1 MWYKL
6 KRIMMRPNG
15 VEKQVRPPRQFNW
28 DLSKAIASNRTS
40 FTVSAYSYEV
50 KLSADGTKMFIGWN
64 NPNHPGSPDGAIV
77 QYTLTTPFDI
87 TTATDRIDYGVW
99 ILRDYPN
106 PCFADNWMKL
116 FVWKGNNTTYARY
129 DLTTAYDLSTVDFS
143 NPDAT
148 FSMTSDLAIQSV
160 SADGKSFIYRPWSS
174 RNLSYAV
181 SSTAREPLNS
191 QTNLIS
197 SSNVV
202 SWTFCNEWKMLMFM
216 DGTTIKKYEFWTPY
230 DLTTLNTT
238 PIQTQSTGLSWN
250 PWGIYVDIYWDN
262 IYFAI
267 GNTTVYRYNLV

>member
-28 DLSKAIASNRTS
+28 DLGLATSANRTS
-40 FTVSAYSYEV
+40 FTIPQYSYELT
-50 KLSADGTKMFIGWN
+50 LSEDGTKMFISWYNAWWN
-64 NPNHPGSPDGAIV
+64 SAII

-87 TTATDRIDYGVW
+87 TTATNRTDYGAWYV
-99 ILRDYPN
+99 RAYPN
-106 PCFADNWMKL
+106 PCFADNWNKL
-116 FVWKGNNTTYARY
+116 FVWYGNNTTYARY
-129 DLTTAYDLSTVDFS
+129 DLWTAYDLSTVDFS

-148 FSMTSDLAIQSV
+148 FTMPADLGIQSV

-181 SSTAREPLNS
+181 STTAREPVNS

-202 SWTFCNEWKMLMFM
+202 SWVFCNKWKMMMFM
-216 DGTTIKKYEFWTPY
+216 DGTTIKKYEFGTPY

-238 PIQTQSTGLSWN
+238 PIQTQSTGLSWL
-250 PWGIYVDIYWDN
+250 PCGIYVDKYGDN
-262 IYFAI
+262 IYMVI